1 MEIWQ
6 LEKIKRQSLR
16 NELQRLLDLWD
27 LEGTQTLQVFLGIS
41 ITGWVYYLRE
51 GIHGQSDD
59 QLRKILRHIYV
70 NSD

>member
-6 LEKIKRQSLR
+6 LADTKRQPLLD
-16 NELQRLLDLWD
+16 ELQRLLDQWD
-27 LEGTQTLQVFLGIS
+27 EEGTQTLQVFLGIS

-59 QLRKILRHIYV
+59 QLRTILKHIYE
-70 NSD
+70 NSN